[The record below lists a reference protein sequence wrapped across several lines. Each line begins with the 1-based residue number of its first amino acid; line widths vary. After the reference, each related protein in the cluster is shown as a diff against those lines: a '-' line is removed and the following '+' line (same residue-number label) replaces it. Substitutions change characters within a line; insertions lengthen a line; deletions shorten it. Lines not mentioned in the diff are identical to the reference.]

1 MPRAPRRRHNA
12 SVSRLKALLSLVENF
27 SRLSL
32 LNAGSTSAKWKH
44 VVAGWTTAAGKGT
57 SVALGALI
65 STTFSSTDATIKA
78 KNPASGVGPA
88 FWITDSGNY
97 WSVIHNVI
105 NVCQTCTACG
115 SYNSCT
121 YCSSYGSCSAS
132 TCNGYGNCPASSCNG
147 GFSNCPSQGCLAF
160 GSCPASICNSW
171 YQSPRSDCNTWTSSP
186 ASSCNTWE
194 FSPRSTCSEW
204 TFSPQTG
211 CSSPYFYSVTVCN
224 GYGYTYKGG
233 YACNS
238 WTSSPR
244 TGCNSYYTYYTYTC
258 TGYYNYWTTTCI
270 AYYNYYTTV
279 CSAYYDYFVNVCASY
294 YDYTYTCCTGGY
306 YTYYYTCCPG
316 GYYDYTY
323 TCCTGG
329 YYDYT
334 VSCCTGYSSGVSSA
348 CGCASYYDYSCNCVD
363 NHRIDLSKK
372 ENGSETLISST
383 SNSTTNIAGIKVV
396 TSGDTI
402 TASAYSDVNFSSQ
415 IGSSI
420 STTNTGQKSKD
431 HGIISKASSS
441 SQGYTI
447 DEFRVNN
454 D

>member
-1 MPRAPRRRHNA
+1 MPRGPRRRHNA
-12 SVSRLKALLSLVENF
+12 SVSRLKALLSLVEDF

-57 SVALGALI
+57 SVAIGALV

-78 KNPASGVGPA
+78 KNPAGGVGPA
-88 FWITDSGNY
+88 FWVTDSGNY

-121 YCSSYGSCSAS
+121 YCSSYGSCPAS
-132 TCNGYGNCPASSCNG
+132 TCNGYGNCARSSCDGGYSSCPVQGCLGYGSCPSTTCNYWYTQARSICNWYYESARSYCNSWTTSPRSSCN
-147 GFSNCPSQGCLAF
+147 
-160 GSCPASICNSW
+160 
-171 YQSPRSDCNTWTSSP
+171 
-186 ASSCNTWE
+186 
-194 FSPRSTCSEW
+194 
-204 TFSPQTG
+204 
-211 CSSPYFYSVTVCN
+211 SPYFYSVTVCN

-238 WTSSPR
+238 WTQSPR
-244 TGCNSYYTYYTYTC
+244 TGCSSYYDYVV
-258 TGYYNYWTTTCI
+258 TTCDS
-270 AYYNYYTTV
+270 YYNYYALV
-279 CSAYYDYFVNVCASY
+279 CGGYYDYFAEVCGSY
-294 YDYTYTCCTGGY
+294 TTTYYTCCTGGSFIY
-306 YTYYYTCCPG
+306 YQTCCPG
-316 GYYDYTY
+316 GYYDYTI

-334 VSCCTGYSSGVSSA
+334 VGCCTGYSSGVSSA

-372 ENGSETLISST
+372 ESGSETLISST

-396 TSGDTI
+396 TSGNTI

-415 IGSSI
+415 IGSNL
-420 STTNTGQKSKD
+420 STTNSGQKSKD